1 MRSLTFVTADSCRIQ
16 LEQLTQLLVSAFP
29 GSTIYQHTDLGRV
42 PHDVLNNHVDAV
54 FLVAEM
60 DNTNGLEFVQLLH
73 RQKSNLPVFIIS
85 QTENLRKEAAK
96 AGVDDYFVQPVTEQ
110 KLRDAIQSV
119 KNKEKAS

>member
-1 MRSLTFVTADSCRIQ
+1 MQEISADAAVTRKLSLRLQ
-16 LEQLTQLLVSAFP
+16 
-29 GSTIYQHTDLGRV
+29 
-42 PHDVLNNHVDAV
+42 
-54 FLVAEM
+54 M
-60 DNTNGLEFVQLLH
+60 LH
-73 RQKSNLPVFIIS
+73 RQKSDLPVFIIS